1 MPPSSRLPRRSSSRS
16 AAAPPCLPRRGGTPG
31 TPRAPPPP
39 PLAPSLLLRE
49 LKKLAGSHG
58 ESRIRPPMDDVVTDA
73 SRLLPGRPRQL
84 HRSTDASR
92 LLPRD
97 ASSSP
102 PPGRRRGREGSAW
115 PGAWRR

>member
-1 MPPSSRLPRRSSSRS
+1 TPPSSRFPCRSSSRS
-16 AAAPPCLPRRGGTPG
+16 AAAPPRLPRRGGTPG

-39 PLAPSLLLRE
+39 PLAPSLLVRE

-84 HRSTDASR
+84 HRSIDASR

-102 PPGRRRGREGSAW
+102 PPGQRGGREGSAW